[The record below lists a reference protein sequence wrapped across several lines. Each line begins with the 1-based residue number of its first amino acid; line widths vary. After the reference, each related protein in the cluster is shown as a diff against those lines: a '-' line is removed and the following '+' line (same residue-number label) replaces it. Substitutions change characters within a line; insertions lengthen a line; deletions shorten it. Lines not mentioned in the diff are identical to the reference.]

1 MTLKSTIAKNA
12 GKLVHYLLTTFT
24 KGGGSSLPGKIA
36 LSIDK
41 NLLRNLA
48 KNYDVIVITGTNGK
62 TLTTTL
68 TTNVLSKKY
77 NNIITNRTGSNMKQG
92 IVGAFLNAPRTTK
105 DAIAILE
112 VDEGSLKNVVRELQ
126 PKLFVHTNIFSDQL
140 DRYGTTDKI
149 YNLLTDAA
157 REVPEAT
164 IIANGDLPLFNSQD
178 LPNPKKY
185 FGFDTDIDSSDQ
197 SKEDTQ
203 CSKCGHTLNY
213 HHFTYANLG
222 DYYCQSCGF
231 KRPELDYKV
240 TGVQELNVTHSTFTL
255 DNDSYTLHNAGVYN
269 IYNALAAYSVGRF
282 FDVSPADIKDAF
294 LANERVFGRQ
304 EVIIAYDKKIIL
316 NVVKNPVGVDQV
328 LNLVKLEKEPFTL
341 VALLNNRPADG
352 IDLKWLDDTQ
362 FESLTDLNI
371 EKVIT
376 GGIAVDTMT
385 DRLVTAGFD
394 RNNIDAAGDLASVIE
409 AIEHAPTTQIHMLA
423 TYTAMLEIRK
433 ALIDKGHIK

>member
-1 MTLKSTIAKNA
+1 MSFKSTIAKNA
-12 GKLVHYLLTTFT
+12 GKVTRYILTKFT
-24 KGGGSSLPGKIA
+24 NGGSSLPGKIA

-41 NLLRNLA
+41 NLLYNLA

-77 NNIITNRTGSNMKQG
+77 NNIITNRAGSNMKQG
-92 IVGAFLNAPRTTK
+92 IVSAFLNAPRSTK

-112 VDEGSLKNVVRELQ
+112 VDEGSLKNVVSELQ

-140 DRYGTTDKI
+140 DRYGTIDNI
-149 YNLLTDAA
+149 YELLTDAA
-157 REVPEAT
+157 REVPDAT

-178 LPNPKKY
+178 LPNPEKF
-185 FGFDTDIDSSDQ
+185 FGFDTDINSSDQ
-197 SKEDTQ
+197 SKEDAH
-203 CSKCGHTLNY
+203 CPKCNHTLNY
-213 HHFTYANLG
+213 NHFTYANLG
-222 DYYCQSCGF
+222 DYYCPSCGF

-240 TGVQELNVTHSTFTL
+240 TGIQELNVTHSTFQL
-255 DNDSYTLHNAGVYN
+255 DNDIYTLHNAGIYN
-269 IYNALAAYSVGRF
+269 IYNALAAYSVGTF
-282 FDVSPADIKDAF
+282 FNVPKTDIEDA
-294 LANERVFGRQ
+294 LRSNERVFGRQ

-316 NVVKNPVGVDQV
+316 NVVKNPVGLDQV

-352 IDLKWLDDTQ
+352 VDLKWLEDTH

-376 GGIAVDTMT
+376 GGIAVDAMT

-394 RNNIDAAGDLASVIE
+394 RNEIDAVDELSSVIE

>member
-1 MTLKSTIAKNA
+1 MTLISTIAKNT
-12 GKLVHYLLTTFT
+12 GKVIHYLLTKFT
-24 KGGGSSLPGKIA
+24 KGGGSSLPGKVA

-77 NNIITNRTGSNMKQG
+77 NNIITNRSGSNMKQG

-105 DAIAILE
+105 DAIAVLE
-112 VDEGSLKNVVRELQ
+112 VDEGSLKNVVAELQ

-149 YNLLTDAA
+149 YELLLDAA
-157 REVPEAT
+157 REVPDAT
-164 IIANGDLPLFNSQD
+164 IIANGDLPLFNSQS
-178 LPNPKKY
+178 LENPQKF
-185 FGFDTDIDSSDQ
+185 FGFDTDIDSNDQ
-197 SKEDTQ
+197 SKEDAQ
-203 CSKCGHTLNY
+203 CPKCGNTLNY
-213 HHFTYANLG
+213 NHFTYANLG
-222 DYYCQSCGF
+222 DYYCPSCGF
-231 KRPELDYKV
+231 TRPELDYKV
-240 TGVQELNVTHSTFTL
+240 TDVQELDVTHSTFKL
-255 DNDSYTLHNAGVYN
+255 DNNPYTLHNAGIYN
-269 IYNALAAYSVGRF
+269 IYNALAAYSVGKF
-282 FDVSPADIKDAF
+282 FDVPEADIKDAF
-294 LANERVFGRQ
+294 NENERVFGRQ

-316 NVVKNPVGVDQV
+316 NVVKNPVGLDQV

-352 IDLKWLDDTQ
+352 VDLKWLEDTH

-371 EKVIT
+371 QKIVT
-376 GGIAVDTMT
+376 GGIAVETMT

-394 RNNIDAAGDLASVIE
+394 RNNIDAAGELANVIE
-409 AIEHAPTTQIHMLA
+409 AVEHAPTTKIHMLA

>member
-304 EVIIAYDKKIIL
+304 EIIIAYDKKIIL
-316 NVVKNPVGVDQV
+316 NVVKNPVGFDQV

>member
-1 MTLKSTIAKNA
+1 MTLISTIAKNA

-304 EVIIAYDKKIIL
+304 EIIIAYDKKIIL

>member
-304 EVIIAYDKKIIL
+304 EIIIAYDKKIIL

>member
-12 GKLVHYLLTTFT
+12 GKATRYLLTKFT
-24 KGGGSSLPGKIA
+24 NGGSSLPGKIA
-36 LSIDK
+36 LSIDN
-41 NLLRNLA
+41 NLLSNLA

-68 TTNVLSKKY
+68 TANVLSKKY

-112 VDEGSLKNVVRELQ
+112 VDEGSLKNVVSELQ

-149 YNLLTDAA
+149 YELLLDAA
-157 REVPEAT
+157 SEVPDAT
-164 IIANGDLPLFNSQD
+164 IIANGDLPLFNSQN
-178 LPNPKKY
+178 LENPQKF
-185 FGFDTDIDSSDQ
+185 FGFDTDIKSSDQ
-197 SKEDTQ
+197 SKEDAQ
-203 CSKCGHTLNY
+203 CPKCSHTLHYN
-213 HHFTYANLG
+213 HFTYANLG
-222 DYYCQSCGF
+222 DYSCPSCGF

-240 TGVQELNVTHSTFTL
+240 TDVQELDVTHSTFKL
-255 DNDSYTLHNAGVYN
+255 DNEPYTLHNAGIYN
-269 IYNALAAYSVGRF
+269 IYNALAAYSAGRF
-282 FDVSPADIKDAF
+282 FDVEPAAVKEAF
-294 LANERVFGRQ
+294 QENERVFGRQ

-316 NVVKNPVGVDQV
+316 NVVKNPVGLDQV

-352 IDLKWLDDTQ
+352 VDLKWLDDTQ
-362 FESLTDLNI
+362 FESLTSLDI
-371 EKVIT
+371 EKIIT

-394 RNNIDAAGDLASVIE
+394 RNTIDTAGDLSSVID

>member
-157 REVPEAT
+157 REVPEAA

>member
-1 MTLKSTIAKNA
+1 MTVLSTIAKSA
-12 GKLVHYLLTTFT
+12 GKLTHYLLTTFT

-68 TTNVLSKKY
+68 TTNVLSRKY
-77 NNIITNRTGSNMKQG
+77 KNIITNRTGSNMKQG

-112 VDEGSLKNVVRELQ
+112 VDEGSLKNVVSELQ
-126 PKLFVHTNIFSDQL
+126 PRLFVHTNIFSDQL

-149 YNLLTDAA
+149 YELLLDAA
-157 REVPEAT
+157 REVPDAA
-164 IIANGDLPLFNSQD
+164 IIANGDLPLFNSHTLNNEQ
-178 LPNPKKY
+178 KF
-185 FGFDTDIDSSDQ
+185 FGFDTDIESSDRT
-197 SKEDTQ
+197 KEDAH
-203 CSKCGHTLNY
+203 CPECGHTLEYN
-213 HHFTYANLG
+213 HFTYANLG
-222 DYYCQSCGF
+222 DYHCPSCGF

-240 TGVQELNVTHSTFTL
+240 TGVQELDVTHSTFKL
-255 DNDSYTLHNAGVYN
+255 DNDPFTLHNAGIYN
-269 IYNALAAYSVGRF
+269 IYNALAAYSVGKYL
-282 FDVSPADIKDAF
+282 DVPTADIKEAF
-294 LANERVFGRQ
+294 NENERVFGRQ

-316 NVVKNPVGVDQV
+316 NVVKNPVGLDQV

-352 IDLKWLDDTQ
+352 VDLKWLDDTH

-371 EKVIT
+371 EKIIT

-394 RNNIDAAGDLASVIE
+394 KDNIDAAGDLSSVIE

-433 ALIDKGHIK
+433 ALIDKGHLK